1 MNFIL
6 RLKHWQVFLIL
17 ILPLMFDDNSITGQV
32 IRIIWMFIWTG
43 WIYSIGTTAHD
54 KLSKAHQ
61 ISKTYF
67 DISFASIVL
76 YFSVTTILFD
86 GGYSINQDNIDE
98 FGSYGPLLMIGTF
111 YMMFNL
117 MYMFYFS
124 AKMLRSTVE
133 NKLVT
138 FNSSFGYFFGFWF
151 FPIGIW
157 FIQPKAQQLL
167 IDNNDSSI

>member
-1 MNFIL
+1 MNL
-6 RLKHWQVFLIL
+6 LLQLKHWQIFLL
-17 ILPLMFDDNSITGQV
+17 LVLPLMFQDNHTTGQV
-32 IRIIWMFIWTG
+32 ITIVWTFIWTA
-43 WIYSIGTTAHD
+43 WIYSIGTTAHE
-54 KLSKAHQ
+54 KISKEYK

-67 DISFASIVL
+67 DICFVTIVL
-76 YFSVTTILFD
+76 YMAVTVIIFD
-86 GGYSINQDNIDE
+86 GGYTVTSENMDQFN
-98 FGSYGPLLMIGTF
+98 GYGPLLMIGTF

-117 MYMFYFS
+117 MYMFYFA
-124 AKMLRSTVE
+124 AKMLRSNVE

-167 IDNNDSSI
+167 IDNNDSST